1 MSLSRF
7 RLPSLPG
14 CLVLAVLAPLTAA
27 RAEPVTLDGGRNWG
41 GWDFVANAQ
50 TSGVWVTAGDLTRS
64 YNIFSTVFSLDTT
77 QTVTGTPLP
86 SGPGQ
91 NPGVKANGT
100 TYVGDGTSY
109 TGNTAASLF
118 TGAFQ
123 AGDRILGIGIQY
135 TNGNVGTSF
144 NFVRDKGGNDIKPA
158 SSFGATDGVWY
169 HGIGDSSVQA
179 QAMWGW
185 ENGPSRALA
194 QIDSVWFQPGSGS
207 GADTIRPYNIND
219 PALSPAVLDMNT
231 APVRIFNILKAGTKN
246 EFTSVQ
252 FLIDLDA
259 ILRSN
264 GGDSY
269 LQGPVT
275 VADNYGF
282 YEADQRT
289 NYYDIYSL
297 QIFGV
302 GLDVPEPASLA
313 LLLVGIGALGLFLRR
328 PGARLTAAA

>member
-1 MSLSRF
+1 MSA
-7 RLPSLPG
+7 LPASLA
-14 CLVLAVLAPLTAA
+14 LLALLAAPAVK
-27 RAEPVTLDGGRNWG
+27 AEPVTLDGGRNWG
-41 GWDFVANAQ
+41 GWDYVANAQ
-50 TSGVWVTAGDLTRS
+50 TSGVWIKAGDLTRS
-64 YNIFSTVFSLDTT
+64 YNIFSTAFYLDAT
-77 QTVTGTPLP
+77 QTVTGSPLP

-91 NPGVKANGT
+91 NPGVKADGT

-118 TGAFQ
+118 TGAWQ

-144 NFVRDKGGNDIKPA
+144 NFVRDKGGNDMKPA

-169 HGIGDSSVQA
+169 HGIGDSSTQVM
-179 QAMWGW
+179 AMWGW

-194 QIDSVWFQPGSGS
+194 QVDSIWFRPGSGS
-207 GADTIRPYNIND
+207 ADDTIRPYNISN
-219 PALSPAVLDMNT
+219 PPPGPPVLDMNT
-231 APVRIFNILKAGTKN
+231 APVRVFNILKAGTKN

-264 GGDSY
+264 GGESY

-275 VADNYGF
+275 AADTYAF
-282 YEADQRT
+282 FEADQRT
-289 NYYDIYSL
+289 NYYDIYSM
-297 QIFGV
+297 QVFGV
-302 GLDVPEPASLA
+302 GLDVPEPGSLVM
-313 LLLVGIGALGLFLRR
+313 LLVGLGALGLFLRR
-328 PGARLTAAA
+328 PGGPLTAAA